1 MSSELCGADTPVREP
16 LKARTNTKKIR
27 AILAEAVRVCAV
39 LWAILRE
46 IFDESAYRRFLVRQ
60 NLTSSPAAYGEF
72 LRETEIS
79 KERRPRCC

>member
-1 MSSELCGADTPVREP
+1 MSTELCGADTPVREL

-27 AILAEAVRVCAV
+27 AIAAEIIRVFAV

-60 NLTSSPAAYGEF
+60 KLTSSPASYGEF
-72 LRETEIS
+72 LRENEIS